1 MQAMLKRI
9 FHTFWYLLVALLL
22 LVAVVLTAA
31 RLWVPS
37 LSEYRLEIEA
47 AASEA
52 LKKDVSIGRLEATF
66 RGLNPVLK
74 LKNVEVADP
83 TGEQGSLAIRE
94 VWITIDAES
103 YAAEQQLQFAGFEI
117 IGADITLVRDADGKF
132 YLDKFRGNGEDDSS
146 LDQLMQMSLLS
157 VYDVSLTFID
167 QMHAEPPQRFSNI
180 ALSLKNSGYTHRLTG
195 HALLPADVG
204 YRVDVEAE
212 LYGDSDRPASWQG
225 RLYAKLQALAF
236 TAVPQRYLYEGMALQ
251 GVADLRLWADVA
263 GFNVRSVSGELDTHD
278 LQVSHVKDDQ
288 VYHFTAEKLGGRFG
302 WRRQESGWQF
312 ALQQLVVNQ
321 QGRAWTT
328 DNLSLAGIN
337 EEQVS
342 LVKGVASLI
351 KLDGFGALL
360 PVIPGLTPA
369 DRQLLADLQPQGL
382 LKDLRFELS
391 SEVGS
396 MQLSDFSAR
405 FSDLGI
411 GESGAYPLFTG
422 LDGRIS
428 GNLVAGTVALNSYN
442 ASIHNSNLFRQA
454 LPFERVQGDIHWLI
468 GDERIEAGTD
478 ALEISNQDLSLNAK
492 FGVDFPVGE
501 GAASINLELAVEHA
515 DVGRVQAYLPAGKM
529 SPAAVSWLDDS
540 LKSGTVTNGTV
551 LVNGRLDQLP
561 FDNGEGRLEVR
572 LPVTRAELHFNPGWS
587 PLTQIN
593 AQVDFTGR
601 SMDIL
606 GSTALMRTAELE
618 NIHVQIEDLARP
630 VLTIKGNAS
639 GELPVML
646 AELGSSTLG
655 VTYGGFVDSVT
666 TSGPASLALDISLP
680 LTKTKQAV
688 QVSGKIQLGDNT
700 LKVNDTEFELQQI
713 KGRLD
718 FDSNGIKGKQLQA
731 KLFDKATVAN
741 VWTDAGATHITLDGR
756 LGVLDRY
763 VPKDNAIGAAISGDS
778 DWHVQVVIRGM
789 PARGKQANV
798 GVLVKSDLVGTQV
811 DLPVPFGKD
820 KSTERSISITI
831 NNAVEPVKTL
841 RINYGRVLDALL
853 DISADKQPATIL
865 KAAVT
870 SGGAEPVLPEE
881 AMILLSGDLNQVHI
895 TEWRPHLTGG
905 GGAGLPVRLVLQVG
919 ELEVQNYF
927 LSEVTVAMDSAGDDW
942 NIKVDG
948 PAAAGDGQLVNTD
961 AGLDRV
967 VMKLARLKLR
977 SGEKPATESVSKM
990 MPADFPDFDVSVEKL
1005 VYNKAQLGQF
1015 ELQASKLPG
1024 NRYHVKTLSL
1034 FSDLLDMQLTGN
1046 WEQQGSQQLSSM
1058 ELKVERGKLDQLMRL
1073 FEYQKSIEDGELSG
1087 ALHVN
1092 WPGALW
1098 DFSPATAEGKLRIKI
1113 EDGQLLD
1120 VEPGAAGRVL
1130 GLTSLSNLP
1139 RRLLLDFSD
1148 LYKEGFSFDSIKGT
1162 FTLDGGNAYTND
1174 LYIDGPAAKIEISG
1188 RIGLA
1193 EEDYDELVT
1202 VTPYVQSGLSLAGAL
1217 AAGPVIGAVIIF
1229 ADKLLEDKLGPLSR
1243 IGQKQYSVTGP
1254 WSDPLIE
1261 ELGSGD
1267 AGAAQQESEE
1277 EAVDTAPDYNDDF
1290 E

>member
-1 MQAMLKRI
+1 M
-9 FHTFWYLLVALLL
+9 
-22 LVAVVLTAA
+22 
-31 RLWVPS
+31 
-37 LSEYRLEIEA
+37 
-47 AASEA
+47 
-52 LKKDVSIGRLEATF
+52 
-66 RGLNPVLK
+66 
-74 LKNVEVADP
+74 
-83 TGEQGSLAIRE
+83 
-94 VWITIDAES
+94 
-103 YAAEQQLQFAGFEI
+103 
-117 IGADITLVRDADGKF
+117 
-132 YLDKFRGNGEDDSS
+132 
-146 LDQLMQMSLLS
+146 
-157 VYDVSLTFID
+157 
-167 QMHAEPPQRFSNI
+167 
-180 ALSLKNSGYTHRLTG
+180 
-195 HALLPADVG
+195 
-204 YRVDVEAE
+204 
-212 LYGDSDRPASWQG
+212 
-225 RLYAKLQALAF
+225 
-236 TAVPQRYLYEGMALQ
+236 
-251 GVADLRLWADVA
+251 
-263 GFNVRSVSGELDTHD
+263 
-278 LQVSHVKDDQ
+278 
-288 VYHFTAEKLGGRFG
+288 
-302 WRRQESGWQF
+302 
-312 ALQQLVVNQ
+312 
-321 QGRAWTT
+321 
-328 DNLSLAGIN
+328 
-337 EEQVS
+337 
-342 LVKGVASLI
+342 
-351 KLDGFGALL
+351 
-360 PVIPGLTPA
+360 
-369 DRQLLADLQPQGL
+369 
-382 LKDLRFELS
+382 
-391 SEVGS
+391 
-396 MQLSDFSAR
+396 
-405 FSDLGI
+405 
-411 GESGAYPLFTG
+411 
-422 LDGRIS
+422 
-428 GNLVAGTVALNSYN
+428 
-442 ASIHNSNLFRQA
+442 
-454 LPFERVQGDIHWLI
+454 
-468 GDERIEAGTD
+468 
-478 ALEISNQDLSLNAK
+478 
-492 FGVDFPVGE
+492 
-501 GAASINLELAVEHA
+501 
-515 DVGRVQAYLPAGKM
+515 
-529 SPAAVSWLDDS
+529 
-540 LKSGTVTNGTV
+540 
-551 LVNGRLDQLP
+551 
-561 FDNGEGRLEVR
+561 
-572 LPVTRAELHFNPGWS
+572 
-587 PLTQIN
+587 
-593 AQVDFTGR
+593 
-601 SMDIL
+601 
-606 GSTALMRTAELE
+606 
-618 NIHVQIEDLARP
+618 
-630 VLTIKGNAS
+630 
-639 GELPVML
+639 
-646 AELGSSTLG
+646 
-655 VTYGGFVDSVT
+655 
-666 TSGPASLALDISLP
+666 
-680 LTKTKQAV
+680 

-700 LKVNDTEFELQQI
+700 LKVNDTEFELQRI

-789 PARGKQANV
+789 PGRGKQANV
-798 GVLVKSDLVGTQV
+798 GVLVRSDLVGTQV

-820 KSTERSISITI
+820 KSAERSISITI

-841 RINYGRVLDALL
+841 RISYGRVLDALL

-881 AMILLSGDLNQVHI
+881 AMILLSGDLNQVHV

-948 PAAAGDGQLVNTD
+948 PAAAGDGRLVNTD

-977 SGEKPATESVSKM
+977 SGETPATESASKM

-1005 VYNKAQLGQF
+1005 VYNQAQLGQF
-1015 ELQASKLPG
+1015 ELQAAKLPG

-1058 ELKVERGKLDQLMRL
+1058 ELKVERGKLDRLMRL

-1087 ALHVN
+1087 ALRVN

-1174 LYIDGPAAKIEISG
+1174 LYVDGPAAKIEISG

-1217 AAGPVIGAVIIF
+1217 AAGPVVGAVIIF

-1261 ELGSGD
+1261 ELGSAD
-1267 AGAAQQESEE
+1267 AGAAQQGSERGGSGYG
-1277 EAVDTAPDYNDDF
+1277 A
-1290 E
+1290 

>member
-1 MQAMLKRI
+1 MLKRI
-9 FHTFWYLLVALLL
+9 FHTLWYLLVALLL
-22 LVAVVLTAA
+22 LVAVLLTAA

-94 VWITIDAES
+94 VWITIDAQR
-103 YAAEQQLQFAGFEI
+103 YAAEQQLQFAGIDI
-117 IGADITLVRDADGKF
+117 IGTDVTLIRDAAGKF
-132 YLDKFRGNGEDDSS
+132 YLDKFRADGEDDSS
-146 LDQLMQMSLLS
+146 LDQLLQMSHLS
-157 VYDVSLTFID
+157 VYDVGLTFID
-167 QMHAEPPQRFSNI
+167 QVHAEPPQRFSNI
-180 ALSLKNSGYTHRLTG
+180 ALSLENSGYTHRLTG

-212 LYGDSDRPASWQG
+212 LYGDGDRPASWQG

-251 GVADLRLWADVA
+251 GVADFRLWAEVA
-263 GFNVRSVSGELDTHD
+263 GFNVHSVSGELDTHD

-288 VYHFTAEKLGGRFG
+288 QYHFTAEKLGGRFG

-312 ALQQLVVNQ
+312 ALQQLVVDQ

-337 EEQVS
+337 EQQVS
-342 LVKGVASLI
+342 HVKGVASLI

-369 DRQLLADLQPQGL
+369 DRQLLADLQPRGL

-391 SEVGS
+391 SEAGS

-428 GNLVAGTVALNSYN
+428 GNLTAGTVTLNSHN
-442 ASIHNSNLFRQA
+442 ASIHNSKLFRQA
-454 LPFERVQGDIHWLI
+454 LPLEQLQGDIHWLI

-478 ALEISNQDLSLNAK
+478 ALAISNQDISLNAK

-501 GAASINLELAVEHA
+501 AAASINLELAVEHA

-540 LKSGTVTNGTV
+540 LKSGTVSNGTV

-561 FDNGEGRLEVR
+561 FDNAEGRLEVR

-639 GELPVML
+639 GQLPVML

-655 VTYGGFVDSVT
+655 VSYGGFVDSVT

-680 LTKTKQAV
+680 LTETRQAV

-700 LKVNDTEFELQQI
+700 LKVNDTEFELQRI

-778 DWHVQVVIRGM
+778 DWHVQVVIHGM
-789 PARGKQANV
+789 PGRGKQANV
-798 GVLVKSDLVGTQV
+798 GVLVRSDLVGTQV

-820 KSTERSISITI
+820 KSAERSISITI

-841 RINYGRVLDALL
+841 RISYGRVLDALL

-905 GGAGLPVRLVLQVG
+905 DGTGLPVRLVLQVG

-927 LSEVTVAMDSAGDDW
+927 LSEVTVAMDSAGDVW

-977 SGEKPATESVSKM
+977 SGETPATESASKM

-1005 VYNKAQLGQF
+1005 VYNQAQLGQF
-1015 ELQASKLPG
+1015 ELQAAKLPG
-1024 NRYHVKTLSL
+1024 NRYHVKKLSL

-1058 ELKVERGKLDQLMRL
+1058 ELKVERGKLDRLMRL
-1073 FEYQKSIEDGELSG
+1073 FDYQKSIEDGELSG
-1087 ALHVN
+1087 ALRVN

-1174 LYIDGPAAKIEISG
+1174 LYVDGPAAKIEISG

-1261 ELGSGD
+1261 ELGSAD
-1267 AGAAQQESEE
+1267 AGAAQQGSEE
-1277 EAVDTAPDYNDDF
+1277 EAVDTVPDYNEYF

>member
-1 MQAMLKRI
+1 MLKRI
-9 FHTFWYLLVALLL
+9 FHTLWYISVALLF
-22 LVAVVLTAA
+22 LVAMVLTAA

-52 LKKDVSIGRLEATF
+52 LKKDVSVGRLEATF

-74 LKNVEVADP
+74 LKKVEVADP
-83 TGEQGSLAIRE
+83 TGEQDSLAIRE

-103 YAAEQQLQFAGFEI
+103 YVVGQQLQFDGIDI
-117 IGADITLVRDADGKF
+117 IGTDITLIRDADGEF
-132 YLDKFRGNGEDDSS
+132 YLDKFRDDGEDDSS
-146 LDQLMQMSLLS
+146 LDQLLQMSRLS

-167 QMHAEPPQRFSNI
+167 EMHAEPPRRFSNI
-180 ALSLKNSGYTHRLTG
+180 ALSLKNNDYTHRLTG

-236 TAVPQRYLYEGMALQ
+236 TAVPQRYLYEGMVLQ
-251 GVADLRLWADVA
+251 GVADFRLWADVA
-263 GFNVRSVSGELDTHD
+263 GFDVRSVSGELDTHD
-278 LQVSHVKDDQ
+278 LQVSHLKDDQ
-288 VYHFTAEKLGGRFG
+288 EYHFIAETLTGRFG

-312 ALQQLVVNQ
+312 AMQQLVVEQ
-321 QGRAWTT
+321 PEHTWTT
-328 DNLSLAGIN
+328 GNLSLAGIN
-337 EEQVS
+337 EGQAS
-342 LVKGVASLI
+342 HIKGISPLI

-360 PVIPGLTPA
+360 PVIPGLMPA

-382 LKDLRFELS
+382 LKDLQFELS
-391 SEVGS
+391 SAAGS
-396 MQLSDFSAR
+396 MQLSDFSVR
-405 FSDLGI
+405 FSGLGI

-428 GNLVAGTVALNSYN
+428 GNLTAGTVALDSYN
-442 ASIHNSNLFRQA
+442 ASIHNSSLFRDA
-454 LPFERVQGDIHWLI
+454 LSFDRMQGDIHWLI
-468 GDERIEAGTD
+468 GDDRIEAGTD
-478 ALEISNQDLSLNAK
+478 ALKISNQDLSLNAK
-492 FGVDFPVGE
+492 FGVDFPVE
-501 GAASINLELAVEHA
+501 EDAASINLELAVEHA

-540 LKSGTVTNGTV
+540 LKSGAVSNGTV
-551 LVNGRLDQLP
+551 VVNGRFDQLP

-572 LPVTRAELHFNPGWS
+572 LPVTGAELHFNPGWS

-593 AQVDFTGR
+593 AQVGFTGR

-618 NIHVQIEDLARP
+618 NIHVQIEDLASP

-639 GELPVML
+639 GDLPVML

-655 VTYGGFVDSVT
+655 ETYGGFVDSVT

-680 LTKTKQAV
+680 LTETRQEV

-700 LKVNDTEFELQQI
+700 LSINDTEFELRQI

-731 KLFDKATVAN
+731 KLFDRAVVAN

-763 VPKDNAIGAAISGDS
+763 VPKDNAIGAAISGGS
-778 DWHVQVVIRGM
+778 DWHVLVVVRGM

-798 GVLVKSDLVGTQV
+798 DVVVKSDLVGTQV
-811 DLPVPFGKD
+811 DLPVPFGKR
-820 KSTERSISITI
+820 KTAERSISISI

-841 RINYGRVLDALL
+841 RITYGRVLDALL

-870 SGGAEPVLPEE
+870 SGGAEPVLPDE
-881 AMILLSGDLNQVHI
+881 AMILLSGDLNRLHV
-895 TEWRPHLTGG
+895 TEWRPLLTGGG

-927 LSEVTVAMDSAGDDW
+927 LSEVVVAMDSAGDIW

-967 VMKLARLKLR
+967 VMKLARLKVR
-977 SGEKPATESVSKM
+977 SGELPATASASEIL
-990 MPADFPDFDVSVEKL
+990 PADFPDFDVSIEKL

-1024 NRYHVKTLSL
+1024 NRYHVKKLSL
-1034 FSDLLDMQLTGN
+1034 FSDLLDMQLTAN
-1046 WEQQGSQQLSSM
+1046 WEQQGGQQLSSM
-1058 ELKVERGKLDQLMRL
+1058 ELKVERGKMDRLMRL
-1073 FEYQKSIEDGELSG
+1073 FDYQKSIEDGELSG
-1087 ALHVN
+1087 ALRVN

-1098 DFSPATAEGKLRIKI
+1098 DFSPASAEGKLRIKI

-1130 GLTSLSNLP
+1130 GLTSLSKLP

-1162 FTLDGGNAYTND
+1162 FTLDEGNAYTND
-1174 LYIDGPAAKIEISG
+1174 LYVDGPAAKIEISG

-1193 EEDYDELVT
+1193 DEDYDELVT

-1217 AAGPVIGAVIIF
+1217 AAGPVVGAVIIF

-1267 AGAAQQESEE
+1267 AGAVQQESDE

>member
-1 MQAMLKRI
+1 MLKRF
-9 FHTFWYLLVALLL
+9 FHTLWYMFATLLF
-22 LVAVVLTAA
+22 LVAVLLTAA
-31 RLWVPS
+31 RLWVPL

-47 AASEA
+47 AASEV

-74 LKNVEVADP
+74 LKNVELADP
-83 TGEQGSLAIRE
+83 TGEQDSLAIRE
-94 VWITIDAES
+94 VWITIDAEH
-103 YAAEQQLQFAGFEI
+103 YAAEQQLQFAGIKI
-117 IGADITLVRDADGKF
+117 IGADVTLIRDADGSF
-132 YLDKFRGNGEDDSS
+132 YLDKFRGDEEDDSS
-146 LDQLMQMSLLS
+146 LDQLLQMSHLS
-157 VYDVSLTFID
+157 VHDINLSFVD
-167 QMHAEPPQRFSNI
+167 EMHAGPARRFSNI
-180 ALSLKNSGYTHRLTG
+180 TLSLTNSGYTHLLTG

-204 YRVDVEAE
+204 YRVDVEAK
-212 LYGDSDRPASWQG
+212 LYGYSDRPGSWQG
-225 RLYAKLQALAF
+225 QLYAKLQALAF

-251 GVADLRLWADVA
+251 GVADFRLWAYVT
-263 GFNVRSVSGELDTHD
+263 GFNVASVSGELDTRD
-278 LQVSHVKDDQ
+278 LQVSHIKEDQ
-288 VYHFTAEKLGGRFG
+288 EYHFTAEKLRGRFG
-302 WRRQESGWQF
+302 WRRHESGWQF
-312 ALQQLVVNQ
+312 ALEQLLVDQ
-321 QGRAWTT
+321 QGRSWTT
-328 DNLSLAGIN
+328 DNLSLAGIT
-337 EEQVS
+337 EDQVNHI
-342 LVKGVASLI
+342 KGISSPI

-360 PVIPGLTPA
+360 PVIPELTPA

-382 LKDLRFELS
+382 VKDLRFELS
-391 SEVGS
+391 SAAGTL
-396 MQLSDFSAR
+396 QISDFSAR
-405 FSDLGI
+405 FSGLGI
-411 GESGAYPLFTG
+411 GESGDYPLFTG
-422 LDGRIS
+422 LDGRVG
-428 GNLVAGTVALNSYN
+428 GNLAAGTVTLDSYS
-442 ASIHNSNLFRQA
+442 ASIHNSKLFRAA

-468 GDERIEAGTD
+468 GDERVEIGTD
-478 ALEISNQDLSLNAK
+478 ALAISNQDISLKAR
-492 FGVDFPVGE
+492 FGVAIPVE
-501 GAASINLELAVEHA
+501 EAAASINLELAVEYA
-515 DVGRVQAYLPAGKM
+515 DVGRVQAYLPSGKM
-529 SPAAVSWLDDS
+529 PAKAVSWLDDS
-540 LKSGTVTNGTV
+540 LKSGTVTDGTV
-551 LVNGRLDQLP
+551 LVNGRFDQLP

-572 LPVTRAELHFNPGWS
+572 LPVTNAGLHFDPGWS
-587 PLTQIN
+587 PLTQVN

-618 NIHVQIEDLARP
+618 NIHVQIEDLAKP

-639 GELPVML
+639 GDLPVML

-655 VTYGGFVDSVT
+655 VSYGGFVDSVT
-666 TSGPASLALDISLP
+666 TSGPASLALDIRLP

-688 QVSGKIQLGDNT
+688 RVSGKIQLGKNT

-718 FDSNGIKGKQLQA
+718 FDSNGIKGKQLRA
-731 KLFDKATVAN
+731 RLFDKATVAN
-741 VWTDAGATHITLDGR
+741 VWTDAGATHISLDGR

-778 DWHVQVVIRGM
+778 DWHVLVVIRGM

-798 GVLVKSDLVGTQV
+798 GVVVKSDLVGTQV

-820 KSTERSISITI
+820 KSTERLISITI

-841 RINYGRVLDALL
+841 RITYGRVLDALL

-881 AMILLSGDLNQVHI
+881 KMILISGDLKQVHV

-905 GGAGLPVRLVLQVG
+905 GGAGLPVRLVLQLG
-919 ELEVQNYF
+919 ELEVQNFF
-927 LSEVTVAMDSAGDDW
+927 LNEVTVAMDSKGDIW
-942 NIKVDG
+942 NIKIDG
-948 PAAAGDGQLVNTD
+948 PAAAGDVQLLNND
-961 AGLDRV
+961 AGLDKV

-977 SGEKPATESVSKM
+977 SGEPPATEAASKM
-990 MPADFPDFDVSVEKL
+990 MPADFPDFDVSVDKL

-1015 ELQASKLPG
+1015 ELQAAKLPG
-1024 NRYHVKTLSL
+1024 NRYQVKTLSL

-1058 ELKVERGKLDQLMRL
+1058 ELKVERGKLDQLMDL
-1073 FEYQKSIEDGELSG
+1073 LEYQKSFADGELSG
-1087 ALHVN
+1087 ALRVD

-1098 DFSPATAEGKLRIKI
+1098 DFSPASAEGKMRIKI

-1130 GLTSLSNLP
+1130 GLTSFSKLP
-1139 RRLLLDFSD
+1139 RRLLLDFD
-1148 LYKEGFSFDSIKGT
+1148 DFYKEGFSFDMIKGT

-1174 LYIDGPAAKIEISG
+1174 LYVDGPAAKIEISG

-1217 AAGPVIGAVIIF
+1217 AAGPLIGAVIIF
-1229 ADKLLEDKLGPLSR
+1229 ADKLLEGKLGPLSR

-1254 WSDPLIE
+1254 WSDPLVKD
-1261 ELGSGD
+1261 LGSAD
-1267 AGAAQQESEE
+1267 AEAAQQQNGET
-1277 EAVDTAPDYNDDF
+1277 AVDTEPDYYEVF

>member
-1 MQAMLKRI
+1 MLRRI
-9 FHTFWYLLVALLL
+9 FHTLWYLLVALLL
-22 LVAVVLTAA
+22 LVAVLLTAA

-74 LKNVEVADP
+74 LKNVELADP
-83 TGEQGSLAIRE
+83 TGEQGSVAIRE
-94 VWITIDAES
+94 VWITIDAQR
-103 YAAEQQLQFAGFEI
+103 YAAEQQLQFAGIDI
-117 IGADITLVRDADGKF
+117 IGADITLIRDAAGKF
-132 YLDKFRGNGEDDSS
+132 YLDKFRDDGEDDRS
-146 LDQLMQMSLLS
+146 LDQLMQMSRLS

-180 ALSLKNSGYTHRLTG
+180 ALSLENSGYTHRLTG
-195 HALLPADVG
+195 HVLLPADVG

-212 LYGDSDRPASWQG
+212 LYGDSDSPASWQG

-251 GVADLRLWADVA
+251 GVADFRLWAEVA
-263 GFNVRSVSGELDTHD
+263 GFNVHSVSGELDTHD

-288 VYHFTAEKLGGRFG
+288 QYHFTAEKLAGRFG

-312 ALQQLVVNQ
+312 ALQQLVVDQ

-337 EEQVS
+337 EQQLS
-342 LVKGVASLI
+342 HVKGVASLI

-391 SEVGS
+391 SEAGS

-428 GNLVAGTVALNSYN
+428 GNPTAGTIALNSYN
-442 ASIHNSNLFRQA
+442 ASIYNSKLFRQA
-454 LPFERVQGDIHWLI
+454 LPLEQLQGDIHWLI
-468 GDERIEAGTD
+468 GGERVEAGTD
-478 ALEISNQDLSLNAK
+478 ALLISNQDISLNAK
-492 FGVDFPVGE
+492 FGVDFPAKE

-515 DVGRVQAYLPAGKM
+515 DVGRVQAYLPVGKM

-572 LPVTRAELHFNPGWS
+572 LPVTGAELRFNPGWS

-606 GSTALMRTAELE
+606 GSTALMRTAKLE

-639 GELPVML
+639 GDLPVML

-655 VTYGGFVDSVT
+655 ATYGGFVDSVT
-666 TSGPASLALDISLP
+666 TSGPASLVLDISLP
-680 LTKTKQAV
+680 LTETSQAV

-700 LKVNDTEFELQQI
+700 LKVNDTEFELQRI

-741 VWTDAGATHITLDGR
+741 VWTDAGATHISLDGR

-778 DWHVQVVIRGM
+778 DWHVLVVIRGM
-789 PARGKQANV
+789 PGRGKQANV
-798 GVLVKSDLVGTQV
+798 GVVVKSDLVGTQV
-811 DLPVPFGKD
+811 DLPVPFGKE
-820 KSTERSISITI
+820 KSAQRLISITI

-841 RINYGRVLDALL
+841 RISYGRVLDALL

-881 AMILLSGDLNQVHI
+881 AMILLSGDLNQVHV

-919 ELEVQNYF
+919 ELEVQNFF
-927 LSEVTVAMDSAGDDW
+927 LSEVTVAMDSAGDVW

-977 SGEKPATESVSKM
+977 SGETPATESASKM

-1005 VYNKAQLGQF
+1005 VYNQAQLGQF
-1015 ELQASKLPG
+1015 ELQAAKLPG
-1024 NRYHVKTLSL
+1024 NRYHVKKLSL
-1034 FSDLLDMQLTGN
+1034 FSDLLDMQLNGN

-1073 FEYQKSIEDGELSG
+1073 FDYQKSIEDGELSG
-1087 ALHVN
+1087 ALRVN

-1130 GLTSLSNLP
+1130 GLTSISNLP

-1267 AGAAQQESEE
+1267 AGAAQESGE